1 MYLHLLGCKLSFY
14 LYSFRQVY
22 CVLLHLI
29 CYHAR
34 LAEPFHRMDGPCPG
48 RRQGIYITS
57 IYIASRQIF
66 TPESSLR
73 SKGYYQQ
80 MMMTK
85 QQCVD
90 RPNMLYTKYIR
101 NGELGTD
108 TIIIDI
114 SRYSQHVI
122 LLVGNDYIS

>member
-1 MYLHLLGCKLSFY
+1 M
-14 LYSFRQVY
+14 
-22 CVLLHLI
+22 LLHLI

-73 SKGYYQQ
+73 SKGYYQH
-80 MMMTK
+80 MMMMVSFWLFQLFLMHYYNIENIVVLITFHSIK
-85 QQCVD
+85 TEV
-90 RPNMLYTKYIR
+90 
-101 NGELGTD
+101 
-108 TIIIDI
+108 
-114 SRYSQHVI
+114 V
-122 LLVGNDYIS
+122 